1 MRLLLII
8 VGVLVILWLGFLTID
23 RNGVQQHLNNHDQ
36 QFEDVDNNINS
47 LDERYQ
53 TKDGF
58 LSEENPID
66 RAEDGLDKTEDKAD
80 KKFEMPYE
88 EDTTNEN
95 TNLKEDDNADPQTD
109 NNNEI
114 DLKPNP
120 NVDSP
125 NLDENDLDKEN
136 KKEKHKNTRAS
147 LELENDSVVA
157 FGYVTDHM
165 YRDQSVEAFQLDLE
179 QEEVITAFR
188 VR

>member
-1 MRLLLII
+1 MRTLLI
-8 VGVLVILWLGFLTID
+8 VAGVLIVIWLGFLTID
-23 RNGVQQHLNNHDQ
+23 RNSIQLHLNNHDE
-36 QFEDVDNNINS
+36 QFSEHDRQFNS

-58 LSEENPID
+58 ISEDNPID
-66 RAEDGLDKTEDKAD
+66 KAEDGLDKAEDKFD
-80 KKFEMPYE
+80 KKIEMPYE

-120 NVDSP
+120 NIDKP
-125 NLDENDLDKEN
+125 NDNKFEKDNRKDKY
-136 KKEKHKNTRAS
+136 KNGRAS
-147 LELENDSVVA
+147 LNVEEDSIVA

-165 YRDQSVEAFQLDLE
+165 FRGYENVEAFELDHV
-179 QEEVITAFR
+179 QDEVITAFR